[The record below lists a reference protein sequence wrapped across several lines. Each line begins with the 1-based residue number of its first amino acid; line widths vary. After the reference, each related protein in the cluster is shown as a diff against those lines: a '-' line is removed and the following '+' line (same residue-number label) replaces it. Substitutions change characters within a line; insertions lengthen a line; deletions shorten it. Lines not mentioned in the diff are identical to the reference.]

1 MRAIIIAAGDATR
14 WKNYLG
20 IPKHLAPVDGEP
32 ILPRTVRLLRERN
45 IDDVHVVGPDD
56 DRYRIPGSV
65 LYIPK
70 KEPENQDADKF
81 LNSRDLW
88 NTEGRTVVFYGD
100 VFFTDS
106 AMDSIVNFPS
116 TEWTLFCRFN
126 KSKITGTNWGEC
138 FAQSFYPKDIESHR
152 ENLYYIADLHR
163 RNIIS
168 RCGGWEHYR
177 AMQGYR
183 EKEVNDHRHRD
194 GKFFQ
199 IDDWTEDFD
208 HPSDYDRFMALWQA
222 SKQ

>member
-1 MRAIIIAAGDATR
+1 MRAIIIAAGEASR
-14 WKNYLG
+14 WKNHLG
-20 IPKHLAPVDGEP
+20 MPKHFAPVDGEP
-32 ILPRTVRLLRERN
+32 ILPRTVRLLQERN
-45 IDDVHVVGPDD
+45 VSDIYVVAPDD

-65 LYIPK
+65 LFIPK

-100 VFFTDS
+100 VFFTEN
-106 AMDSIVNFPS
+106 AMDSIVNFQN
-116 TEWTLFCRFN
+116 TEWTLFCRFG

-138 FAQSFYPKDIESHR
+138 FAQSFYPTDIESHK
-152 ENLYYIADLHR
+152 ENLYYIADLRR
-163 RNIIS
+163 RNIIN

-177 AMQGYR
+177 AMQGHR
-183 EKEVNDHRHRD
+183 EKEVKDHRHRN

-208 HPSDYDRFMALWQA
+208 HPSDYDRFMERWNAQQ
-222 SKQ
+222 K